1 MIKKYWHLHNIKMES
16 DESKVD
22 VKNGTCYYFEDKI
35 KIEDFHFNNILL
47 YEKSYENVLIYGVS
61 YKTLI
66 SALI

>member
-1 MIKKYWHLHNIKMES
+1 MES

>member
-1 MIKKYWHLHNIKMES
+1 MES
-16 DESKVD
+16 NESKVGI
-22 VKNGTCYYFEDKI
+22 KNGTCYYFENII

-66 SALI
+66 SAKQL